1 MATYSLAALRR
12 KQFFRSPQWEVK
24 LVLRILLGFFVVY
37 MLISFLL
44 LGLGLHFILKD
55 SFPEQDP
62 FEVVNAFLIY
72 YFGVELIVRI
82 YFQKLPVTDIQ
93 SFLLLPIKKTKII
106 RSVMRRL
113 LFSGF
118 NAVSVLIFLP
128 FSLVQ
133 IFEGGPQQQRLLWWL
148 TILMLSLCLNY
159 LAFFI
164 NKSQNALWISAALLG
179 VYFLERFKIF
189 DVANFFGILVQSN
202 EHQWISLLGAAI
214 LLFGL
219 SLLTYR
225 FFKRELYLDRG
236 LQRKKEQIIGK
247 DLSFLDR
254 LGKRNTLLKNDIRLI
269 FRNARSRQVLLFSF
283 LFLFY
288 GLIFFP
294 QEIYAD
300 SVMLVFAAIFTTG
313 GFTLAFG
320 QYVPAWDSEY
330 YPLLMCQNLTYRSYL
345 ESKWRLM
352 AFSVIVSLLLCLPY
366 LFFGV
371 HIYLLIVAG
380 ALFNLGIGTY
390 VNLISGALNRSP
402 IKLNVKAKAF
412 ENTQAFSLTQFLFII
427 PKLLLPMGIYWIG
440 TLISG
445 FSMGIGLLAFS
456 GLLGLCFHQ
465 RFMQWIEQRY
475 LHGKHRTLEAFLNK

>member
-1 MATYSLAALRR
+1 
-12 KQFFRSPQWEVK
+12 
-24 LVLRILLGFFVVY
+24 
-37 MLISFLL
+37 
-44 LGLGLHFILKD
+44 
-55 SFPEQDP
+55 
-62 FEVVNAFLIY
+62 
-72 YFGVELIVRI
+72 
-82 YFQKLPVTDIQ
+82 
-93 SFLLLPIKKTKII
+93 
-106 RSVMRRL
+106 
-113 LFSGF
+113 
-118 NAVSVLIFLP
+118 
-128 FSLVQ
+128 
-133 IFEGGPQQQRLLWWL
+133 
-148 TILMLSLCLNY
+148 MLSLCLNY

-179 VYFLERFKIF
+179 VYFLERFKVF
-189 DVANFFGILVQSN
+189 DVANFFGTLVQSN
-202 EHQWISLLGAAI
+202 EHQWNSLLGAAI

-366 LFFGV
+366 LFFGA

-456 GLLGLCFHQ
+456 GLLGLCFYQ

-475 LHGKHRTLEAFLNK
+475 RHGKHRTLEAFLNK

>member
-1 MATYSLAALRR
+1 
-12 KQFFRSPQWEVK
+12 
-24 LVLRILLGFFVVY
+24 
-37 MLISFLL
+37 
-44 LGLGLHFILKD
+44 
-55 SFPEQDP
+55 
-62 FEVVNAFLIY
+62 
-72 YFGVELIVRI
+72 
-82 YFQKLPVTDIQ
+82 
-93 SFLLLPIKKTKII
+93 
-106 RSVMRRL
+106 
-113 LFSGF
+113 
-118 NAVSVLIFLP
+118 
-128 FSLVQ
+128 
-133 IFEGGPQQQRLLWWL
+133 
-148 TILMLSLCLNY
+148 
-159 LAFFI
+159 
-164 NKSQNALWISAALLG
+164 
-179 VYFLERFKIF
+179 
-189 DVANFFGILVQSN
+189 
-202 EHQWISLLGAAI
+202 
-214 LLFGL
+214 
-219 SLLTYR
+219 
-225 FFKRELYLDRG
+225 
-236 LQRKKEQIIGK
+236 
-247 DLSFLDR
+247 
-254 LGKRNTLLKNDIRLI
+254 
-269 FRNARSRQVLLFSF
+269 
-283 LFLFY
+283 
-288 GLIFFP
+288 
-294 QEIYAD
+294 
-300 SVMLVFAAIFTTG
+300 MLVFAAIFTTG